1 MSDAAPLR
9 YRVIIHPA
17 AEGGF
22 WAEVPSLPGC
32 FAEGETYEE
41 VLQNVLDAMELV
53 IEHLKETGQPVPE
66 PDYAAA
72 LP

>member
-1 MSDAAPLR
+1 MSSERR
-9 YRVIIHPA
+9 YRVVIHPA
-17 AEGGF
+17 PEGGF
-22 WAEVPSLPGC
+22 WAEVPALPGC

-41 VLQNVLDAMELV
+41 TLQNVLDAMELV
-53 IEHLKETGQPVPE
+53 IEHLREAGQPIPE

>member
-1 MSDAAPLR
+1 MSVAASLR

-17 AEGGF
+17 VEGGF

-32 FAEGETYEE
+32 FAEGDTYEE

-53 IEHLKETGQPVPE
+53 IEHLKETGQSIPE

>member
-1 MSDAAPLR
+1 MSVAASLR

-32 FAEGETYEE
+32 FAEGDSYEE

-53 IEHLKETGQPVPE
+53 IEHLKETGQPIPE
-66 PDYAAA
+66 PDYATA

>member
-1 MSDAAPLR
+1 MSVAASPR
-9 YRVIIHPA
+9 YRVIIYPA

-53 IEHLKETGQPVPE
+53 IEHLRETGRPIPE